1 VASSRTRQRKMARA
15 KFDRQL
21 ARRADAARRKR
32 QVQAGVGAGLA
43 VLLIVVG
50 SVWLLGGFDGKS
62 KPAAAPNVCE
72 WNPQNAQTNSSLK
85 EVGTPPTK
93 GVPTSGTATM
103 TMTTNQ
109 GTVDVALDLAKA
121 PCAGASFT
129 FLSGQGF
136 FNNTSC
142 HQLLT
147 SAGMYALRCGDPT
160 GTGQGG
166 PTYTFFDENLP
177 AAADASPSA
186 DPSASASASASPTPS
201 ASPTAP
207 TYPKGT
213 VAMAADT
220 AGANGSQFYIFYQD
234 STPQTPQYSIIGTVT
249 TGLDVIEKIAKAGA
263 VDNDSGEKTKPK
275 TTVTIQNLTM
285 VGPATPSA
293 TATGTATTA
302 PAATS
307 TATATPSATSNS

>member
-1 VASSRTRQRKMARA
+1 MASSRTRQRKMARA
-15 KFDRQL
+15 KFDRQV
-21 ARRADAARRKR
+21 ARRAQQTRRKR
-32 QVQAGVGAGLA
+32 QAQAGVGAGLA
-43 VLLIVVG
+43 VLLIVLG
-50 SVWLLGGFDGKS
+50 SVWLLGGFDGGS
-62 KPAAAPNVCE
+62 KNTAAPNTCE
-72 WNPQNAQTNSSLK
+72 WNPQNAQTNSKLK

-93 GVPTSGTATM
+93 NLPTSGTATM

-109 GTVDVALDLAKA
+109 GTVDVALNLAKA

-142 HQLLT
+142 HQLLN
-147 SAGMYALRCGDPT
+147 SSGMYALRCGDPT
-160 GTGQGG
+160 GSGQGG

-177 AAADASPSA
+177 AAAASA
-186 DPSASASASASPTPS
+186 TPSASASASASPTPS
-201 ASPTAP
+201 ATPTAP

-249 TGLDVIEKIAKAGA
+249 TGLDVIQKIATAGT
-263 VDNDSGEKTKPK
+263 VDNGAGEKTKPK
-275 TTVTIQNLTM
+275 TTVTIQNLTV

-293 TATGTATTA
+293 TAPAATGTASTT
-302 PAATS
+302 PAATGS
-307 TATATPSATSNS
+307 PSATSKS

>member
-1 VASSRTRQRKMARA
+1 MARA
-15 KFDRQL
+15 KFDRQV
-21 ARRADAARRKR
+21 ARRAEQARRKR
-32 QVQAGVGAGLA
+32 QAQAGVGAGLA
-43 VLLIVVG
+43 VLLIVLG
-50 SVWLLGGFDGKS
+50 SVWLLGGFDGNS
-62 KPAAAPNVCE
+62 KTTAAPPICE
-72 WNPQNAQTNSSLK
+72 WNPQNAQTNSKLK

-93 GVPTSGTATM
+93 NLPTSGTATM
-103 TMTTNQ
+103 TMTTSQ

-129 FLSGQGF
+129 YLSGQGF

-142 HQLLT
+142 HQLV
-147 SAGMYALRCGDPT
+147 SSSGMYALRCGDPT
-160 GTGQGG
+160 GSGQGG

-177 AAADASPSA
+177 AASASPT
-186 DPSASASASASPTPS
+186 ASASASASPTPS
-201 ASPTAP
+201 ASPAAP

-249 TGLDVIEKIAKAGA
+249 TGLDVIDKIAKAGA
-263 VDNDSGEKTKPK
+263 VDNGAGEKTKPK
-275 TTVTIQNLTM
+275 TTVTIQNLTV

-293 TATGTATTA
+293 TAPAATGTATTA
-302 PAATS
+302 PAAT
-307 TATATPSATSNS
+307 ATATPSATSKS